1 MPCVERVKLRLTVRI
16 AAGLILAA
24 TASADAQRGD
34 PLCESNHSCPYHR
47 FCALAATDYPPGT
60 HIEVE
65 CQWPM
70 ANTLIDCPG
79 GVGPA
84 VIARWKPFDPQ
95 CASPYTNRR
104 QR

>member
-1 MPCVERVKLRLTVRI
+1 MPGVERVKLRTIVRV
-16 AAGLILAA
+16 AAVLLAA

-47 FCALAATDYPPGT
+47 FCALAALDYPPGT
-60 HIEVE
+60 HIMVR

-70 ANTLIDCPG
+70 TDIMIDCPG

-84 VIARWKPFDPQ
+84 VVAHWQPYDSL
-95 CASPYTNRR
+95 CAHAYTNR
-104 QR
+104 QRY